1 VRRFQK
7 IDVPEPSVEDTVKI
21 LRGLKPYYEKHHR
34 VRYTAAALRSAVELA
49 AKYINDRKLPDKAID
64 VIDEVGAAQ
73 MLVPESRRKKLITV
87 KDVEAVVAKIARIPP
102 KSVSRSDKE
111 SLKTLDADLKRVV
124 FGQDSAIDALAS
136 AIKLARAG
144 LREADKPIGS
154 YLFSGPTGVG
164 KTEVARQ
171 LANTL
176 GVELTRFDMSEYM
189 ERHSVSRLIGA
200 PPGYV
205 GFDQGGLLTDAVDQH
220 PHSVLLLDEIE
231 KAHPDVFNI
240 LLQIMDHGKL
250 TDHNGKGVDFRN
262 VILIMTTNAGAADMA
277 KPAIGFER
285 SSRIG
290 EDEDAIKR
298 MFTPEFRNRL
308 DSIIPFASLPKEVV
322 MLVVDKFIMQLEV
335 QLEDRNVTF
344 ELSDAARKWLCRKGY
359 DEAYGARPL
368 SRVIQEHIKKPL
380 ADEILFGKLAKGGI
394 VQVDVKKDDDTLSFV
409 TLAAPPKG
417 KAKDPDTDPDDDGP
431 DGDGK
436 VEELVE

>member
-1 VRRFQK
+1 
-7 IDVPEPSVEDTVKI
+7 
-21 LRGLKPYYEKHHR
+21 
-34 VRYTAAALRSAVELA
+34 
-49 AKYINDRKLPDKAID
+49 
-64 VIDEVGAAQ
+64 
-73 MLVPESRRKKLITV
+73 
-87 KDVEAVVAKIARIPP
+87 
-102 KSVSRSDKE
+102 
-111 SLKTLDADLKRVV
+111 
-124 FGQDSAIDALAS
+124 
-136 AIKLARAG
+136 
-144 LREADKPIGS
+144 
-154 YLFSGPTGVG
+154 
-164 KTEVARQ
+164 
-171 LANTL
+171 
-176 GVELTRFDMSEYM
+176 
-189 ERHSVSRLIGA
+189 
-200 PPGYV
+200 
-205 GFDQGGLLTDAVDQH
+205 
-220 PHSVLLLDEIE
+220 
-231 KAHPDVFNI
+231 
-240 LLQIMDHGKL
+240 
-250 TDHNGKGVDFRN
+250 
-262 VILIMTTNAGAADMA
+262 MTTNAGAADMA